1 MSVPPA
7 PGPQPARILVSLVL
21 LLALPLAGAGVLGWQ
36 VVERVQAS
44 QDAEAAEQA
53 DKDAVRAA
61 TLQVMNWASVDYQK
75 LDEYFTTVK
84 NGATGEFLE
93 QFEQTEPTLRQGLT
107 ENQSIQIPTIPTSGV
122 ALLERKGDEAA
133 VLVAIDAV
141 VTNRATKGQPQPRQ
155 YRMKATVRRLDDA
168 WLISKLEYVG

>member
-1 MSVPPA
+1 MSVSSTS
-7 PGPQPARILVSLVL
+7 GPQSARILMSLVL
-21 LLALPLAGAGVLGWQ
+21 LLALPLAGAGLLGWQ
-36 VVERVQAS
+36 VFDRIQAS
-44 QDAEAAEQA
+44 QDADAEEQA
-53 DKDAVRAA
+53 DEDAVRAA
-61 TLQVMNWASVDYQK
+61 TRQVMNWASVDYQK

-107 ENQSIQIPTIPTSGV
+107 ENQSIQIPTIPRSGV

-133 VLVAIDAV
+133 VIIAIDAV
-141 VTNRATKGQPQPRQ
+141 VTNLATKGKPQPRQ
-155 YRMKATVRRLDDA
+155 YRMKATVRRVDDA